1 MFACG
6 PRCGDSPHSHRL
18 RHSDRVCSD
27 FQIRK
32 WSADGSTADDYDGVI
47 VYIKPGLY
55 GGEPRD
61 VFNYATANQAFPHES
76 TADQF
81 FSESQFESYRA
92 LGRHIVAT
100 LEEDRVKAGYTLADM
115 LEEPWRQRFLGSFE

>member
-1 MFACG
+1 MGVRENPVLVCG
-6 PRCGDSPHSHRL
+6 HATAIAGWPHGGRL
-18 RHSDRVCSD
+18 RRCDRVL
-27 FQIRK
+27 Q
-32 WSADGSTADDYDGVI
+32 A
-47 VYIKPGLY
+47 GLY

-61 VFNYATANQAFPHES
+61 VFDYATANAAFPHES

-100 LEEDRVKAGYTLADM
+100 LNADWVKTGYKLTDVLGA
-115 LEEPWRQRFLGSFE
+115 PWRQRFLGNFG

>member
-1 MFACG
+1 
-6 PRCGDSPHSHRL
+6 
-18 RHSDRVCSD
+18 
-27 FQIRK
+27 
-32 WSADGSTADDYDGVI
+32 VI

-61 VFNYATANQAFPHES
+61 VLNYATANQAFPHES

-100 LEEDRVKAGYTLADM
+100 LEDDRVKAGYKLTDI
-115 LEEPWRQRFLGSFE
+115 LEEPWRQRFLGSFG